1 MKVFTYGQYIKCIH
15 TLRLNAVMQLAEES
29 EKYNLN
35 QVDKKYA
42 YGKLIKNILEDKKEV
57 TQFINQFIVPREK
70 IKEEELVRYTNN
82 HITKKY
88 KSKEADLVYKLKN
101 RDIFFLIEHQST
113 VDYNMTYRMLNYC
126 LDIMQEWSRNK
137 KMGKNM
143 SYPIVVPIVIYT
155 GSQKWKMPKKIR
167 EKRIGNYVFERYQIE
182 LEYNFI
188 DINKLPRQILL
199 QRDSMFSYMMF
210 LEKAESNEELIKN
223 LETIIQSTQNKK
235 ILEEL
240 VNIISYLLEN
250 TLDKGVRQ
258 KLLTKIEGKVGEK
271 SMDRL
276 ENLIHKLKEENNQ
289 CIQLGKETSRREIVK
304 NMMSIKLDEKII
316 LQTTKIKKEELEKI
330 KEELATA
337 G

>member
-1 MKVFTYGQYIKCIH
+1 
-15 TLRLNAVMQLAEES
+15 MQLAEES

>member
-1 MKVFTYGQYIKCIH
+1 MKVYTYGQYIKCIH

-42 YGKLIKNILEDKKEV
+42 YGKLIKNILEDKKEA

-155 GSQKWKMPKKIR
+155 GSQKWKMPKKVR

-182 LEYNFI
+182 LEYNFV

-271 SMDRL
+271 SVDRL

-289 CIQLGKETSRREIVK
+289 CIQLGKEASRREIVK